1 MDSRWNLKIEAGQ
14 AAGSPQDTT
23 AEQSPDSFLMDHLQD
38 IMLSS
43 CSVQDFLHGLAQLTS
58 EAFSD
63 PGSPVLCAMT
73 LMRERRPLC
82 VAVSGCSAHSLE
94 ELQYRFT
101 DGPCLTAVRELTAV
115 VIGDLEDNSDWG
127 GYAPAARAL
136 GIRSLVSVPLDM
148 DTEGRAA
155 LTLYS
160 GEAERF
166 DDDAVSLAAAYALR
180 IHKPVRLATR
190 LSSKEEESADLMAAM
205 QSRTTIDL
213 AVGIVMGPH
222 RCSQNEAFAILRAA
236 SSRRNMKL
244 RDLAAQ
250 MVMTVGQVQP
260 TTHFDA

>member
-1 MDSRWNLKIEAGQ
+1 MKRGRQ
-14 AAGSPQDTT
+14 PAAHS
-23 AEQSPDSFLMDHLQD
+23 
-38 IMLSS
+38 
-43 CSVQDFLHGLAQLTS
+43 SVQEFLHGLAQLTS
-58 EAFSD
+58 DAFST
-63 PGSPVLCAMT
+63 PENPVLCAMT

-82 VAVSGCSAHSLE
+82 VAASGCAAHSLE

-101 DGPCLTAVRELTAV
+101 DGPCLTAVQQLTTV

-148 DTEGRAA
+148 NTEGRAA

-160 GEAERF
+160 GQAGRF
-166 DDDAVSLAAAYALR
+166 DEHAVSLAAGYALR

-213 AVGIVMGPH
+213 AVGIVMGQN
-222 RCSQNEAFAILRAA
+222 RCSQDKAFGILRAA

-250 MVMTVGQVQP
+250 MVMSVGQADA